1 MPPDPFAGDPD
12 DPTSELAGLDP
23 VDDGIPSGPLD
34 AEERRAIEE
43 DLADLAEFREL
54 LAPTGVKGVAVQ
66 CE

>member
-1 MPPDPFAGDPD
+1 MNDPLRHGMPPDPFAGDPD

-43 DLADLAEFREL
+43 DLADLA
-54 LAPTGVKGVAVQ
+54 
-66 CE
+66 